1 MEIYLPLTFP
11 DIILCI
17 DVVHF
22 ADISSRANKNLKSI
36 FNHLSNCHCR
46 GAKEVRR
53 RTRVCLLLLKSQT
66 SRSNM
71 VKVGDL

>member
-1 MEIYLPLTFP
+1 MRICLPLTFP
-11 DIILCI
+11 DIMFCV
-17 DVVHF
+17 DVVRF

-36 FNHLSNCHCR
+36 VNHLSKFHCR

-53 RTRVCLLLLKSQT
+53 TQMCLLLLKSQT